1 MGEIKGGH
9 RQLMLLMLKQVLKLS
24 QSNRDI
30 CAVVFDTFIVKS
42 SLGLVES
49 IQKQTKSYAQQ
60 VKKIGKKHQ
69 LGSPHVWAYGGLVSG
84 LLEKHTGEIGAKN
97 KGVLEGHKEG
107 LEMLQPDEKHEVVQA
122 CRLDKTFQ
130 QDLRRITICIRTV
143 EVRNA
148 VINSIEQ
155 LGGERKSG
163 RAPRGNME
171 REIQQ
176 WVDGMVGE
184 K

>member
-1 MGEIKGGH
+1 M
-9 RQLMLLMLKQVLKLS
+9 
-24 QSNRDI
+24 
-30 CAVVFDTFIVKS
+30 
-42 SLGLVES
+42 
-49 IQKQTKSYAQQ
+49 
-60 VKKIGKKHQ
+60 KKIGKKHQ

-84 LLEKHTGEIGAKN
+84 LLEKHTGETGAKN
-97 KGVLEGHKEG
+97 KAALEGHKES
-107 LEMLQPDEKHEVVQA
+107 LEMLELDEKQEVAQT

-130 QDLRRITICIRTV
+130 QDTRRITICIRTA

-148 VINSIEQ
+148 VINSFEQ

-176 WVDGMVGE
+176 WVDDMLGERGE
-184 K
+184 KD